1 MTGPEIKAVRPDRTI
16 TTDHHSKI
24 AGLLKTTM
32 YVPERHLIVIRIIN
46 VAMITIVLL
55 PLQEETITSLPE
67 KIHNLSNK
75 WTEAAAGLL
84 L

>member
-32 YVPERHLIVIRIIN
+32 YVPERHLIVTRIIN

-55 PLQEETITSLPE
+55 PLLEETIISRQE

-75 WTEAAAGLL
+75 WTEAAGLL